1 MTVFTYPADE
11 HHYRDQ
17 TAGPAKL
24 AGVTGPSFV
33 CARCTRVRRT
43 KGRKHTAA
51 GWWCAACHQ
60 AREYARAA
68 RAAKEARAA

>member
-1 MTVFTYPADE
+1 MTIWSYPADE
-11 HHYRDQ
+11 HHYREQ
-17 TAGPAKL
+17 TAGQAKL

-51 GWWCAACHQ
+51 GWWRADCHQ
-60 AREYARAA
+60 ARESARAA
-68 RAAKEARAA
+68 RGVKGAQA